1 MTVRVQF
8 DIADDQWEAMKALM
22 EKCDMDTRKELFNN
36 AYALLEWA
44 VHERSV
50 GNVIASI
57 NDKTKQIKELE
68 MPILRRITAKSNLAK
83 VEHPSVKNAF
93 A

>member
-1 MTVRVQF
+1 
-8 DIADDQWEAMKALM
+8 MKTLM
-22 EKCDMDTRKELFNN
+22 EQCDMDTRKELFNN

-44 VHERSV
+44 VHERAK
-50 GNVIASI
+50 GNAIASV

-68 MPILRRITAKSNLAK
+68 MPIFRRLNAKENLAK
-83 VEHPSVKNAF
+83 DRESFKKIF